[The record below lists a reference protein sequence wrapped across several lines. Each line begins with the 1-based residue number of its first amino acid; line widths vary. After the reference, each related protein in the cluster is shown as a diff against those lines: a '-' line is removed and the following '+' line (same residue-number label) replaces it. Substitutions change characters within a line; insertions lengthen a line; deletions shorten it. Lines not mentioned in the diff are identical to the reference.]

1 MTWFNSIRYAKF
13 HFLFSQILWG
23 SQSIKLNRTVNIAVV
38 YLVRLMIR
46 SAGGR
51 GARRISH
58 YLVRIGSAGIDSV
71 TEIRFG
77 EKVVEHFPREPGF
90 DGRLGQA
97 EGIGGSDAAERRRRT
112 ELGPPRA
119 NAGESGRRRRSRPVF
134 CV

>member
-1 MTWFNSIRYAKF
+1 MTWFNSIRCAKF
-13 HFLFSQILWG
+13 HFFISQILWG
-23 SQSIKLNRTVNIAVV
+23 SQSIMNKANIAVV
-38 YLVRLMIR
+38 
-46 SAGGR
+46 
-51 GARRISH
+51 